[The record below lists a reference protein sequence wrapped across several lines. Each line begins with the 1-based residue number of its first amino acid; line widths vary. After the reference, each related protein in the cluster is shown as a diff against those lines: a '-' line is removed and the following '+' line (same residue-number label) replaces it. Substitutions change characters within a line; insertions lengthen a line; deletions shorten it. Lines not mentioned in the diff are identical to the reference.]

1 MKDLDSLI
9 FDCFR
14 ICNALEIPFSDNI
27 SIVWNGRITRKWGYC
42 RKIRDAYQISI
53 ATRLSDDAVLDEK
66 TKSVILHEILHTCP
80 GCMNHGKLWKH
91 YCKEIK
97 ATFGI
102 KIKTTISAEELD
114 VSEKYVIKC
123 RKCGYK
129 VKYALRPRNAERY
142 CPICGSKKLT
152 CFEKTDEGKIKLWK
166 RK

>member
-1 MKDLDSLI
+1 MAN
-9 FDCFR
+9 FG
-14 ICNALEIPFSDNI
+14 NI
-27 SIVWNGRITRKWGYC
+27 IARKL
-42 RKIRDAYQISI
+42 K
-53 ATRLSDDAVLDEK
+53 LFLVL
-66 TKSVILHEILHTCP
+66 
-80 GCMNHGKLWKH
+80 
-91 YCKEIK
+91 
-97 ATFGI
+97 

-166 RK
+166 RSRK

>member
-1 MKDLDSLI
+1 
-9 FDCFR
+9 
-14 ICNALEIPFSDNI
+14 
-27 SIVWNGRITRKWGYC
+27 
-42 RKIRDAYQISI
+42 
-53 ATRLSDDAVLDEK
+53 
-66 TKSVILHEILHTCP
+66 
-80 GCMNHGKLWKH
+80 MNHGKLWKH

-97 ATFGI
+97 AVFGI

-114 VSEKYVIKC
+114 VSEKYIIKC

-129 VKYALRPRNAERY
+129 VKYAMRPRNAERY